1 MLIVQEV
8 DVILFGDAPGG
19 LLDMA
24 VQEANN
30 LFPSTGKSC
39 CDVYAPVEGASV
51 IFYQQG
57 V

>member
-8 DVILFGDAPGG
+8 DVILFGGAPDR

-30 LFPSTGKSC
+30 IFPSMGKSC
-39 CDVYAPVEGASV
+39 GDVYAPVEGASV
-51 IFYQQG
+51 IFYVQG